1 MCAVGRPT
9 QKPHYPQLRPSAVPG
24 RRRGTRHT
32 TRCNDGHSHFTT
44 CESNAHA
51 RWHVIWKTGRPP
63 TAKGQSA
70 QKQKPKG
77 KGHPGTRAFLSR
89 IAVLTP
95 RTPNQPS
102 GTASSHCL
110 TPGYLFFRSAGCGL
124 RAVGRLGRFVWVWGV
139 GYYACACAINT
150 CHAAFA
156 RFESNR
162 KSEQSG
168 RQSAIAKAKGA
179 PGGPGGSHT
188 PRPPPPSIPPPPPP
202 MPLDLV
208 LDLGSCRFIPM
219 RPRAN
224 PMRPHAAPCQPH
236 ATPCQPHANPMRPH
250 ANPMQP
256 HAPQMSP
263 PSLPVISQLGHWG
276 AL

>member
-1 MCAVGRPT
+1 MLNSQPPGAQTTRPSDNGRAKPKLNLTWGFLLLDPAGWPALPGGWWMCAVGRPT

-179 PGGPGGSHT
+179 PAAPWRSLT
-188 PRPPPPSIPPPPPP
+188 PRPPTAFPPPPP
-202 MPLDLV
+202 
-208 LDLGSCRFIPM
+208 
-219 RPRAN
+219 
-224 PMRPHAAPCQPH
+224 HAAG
-236 ATPCQPHANPMRPH
+236 
-250 ANPMQP
+250 
-256 HAPQMSP
+256 
-263 PSLPVISQLGHWG
+263 PSTGPGVL
-276 AL
+276 